1 MLLQRL
7 GYFLFPMTDAHL
19 DTKLLV
25 DMLGK
30 VLRTID
36 RTVLATRT
44 TKAEHQTGE
53 ATLDLTAHMGI
64 GQFID

>member
-1 MLLQRL
+1 
-7 GYFLFPMTDAHL
+7 MTDAHL

-53 ATLDLTAHMGI
+53 ATLDITAHMGI